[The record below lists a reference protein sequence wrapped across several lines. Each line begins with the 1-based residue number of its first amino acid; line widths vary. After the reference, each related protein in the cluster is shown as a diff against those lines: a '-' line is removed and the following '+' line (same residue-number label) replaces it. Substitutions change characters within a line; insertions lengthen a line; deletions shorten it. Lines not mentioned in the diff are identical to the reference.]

1 MIRRPP
7 RSTRTDTLFPY
18 TTLFRSGAVLPQ
30 RLELVAHPALRRDR
44 QSLLRNRRA
53 RDVPAQA
60 LGSGWRCL
68 NVLPI
73 APRRPCP
80 PGTGTA
86 LSVRALATSAEF
98 IELSHDR
105 TSVV

>member
-1 MIRRPP
+1 MRARQ
-7 RSTRTDTLFPY
+7 RHYGRELGNELDVLE
-18 TTLFRSGAVLPQ
+18 LHVSGAVLPQ

-86 LSVRALATSAEF
+86 LSVRALATSAE
-98 IELSHDR
+98 
-105 TSVV
+105 